1 MGRSAVGAAA
11 PYYYAPSFD
20 NPENKKFVEAFRAKH
35 GRTPGAPAASGYV
48 GGMALAATI
57 ESIKGDV
64 ENKAS
69 LLAALKRVNFNG
81 PTGKFSFDEKQNV
94 IYDFYLGRIV
104 EKNGNFDIDIV
115 EPIMKNVNQF
125 GETN

>member
-1 MGRSAVGAAA
+1 
-11 PYYYAPSFD
+11 
-20 NPENKKFVEAFRAKH
+20 
-35 GRTPGAPAASGYV
+35 
-48 GGMALAATI
+48 
-57 ESIKGDV
+57 
-64 ENKAS
+64 
-69 LLAALKRVNFNG
+69 
-81 PTGKFSFDEKQNV
+81 V